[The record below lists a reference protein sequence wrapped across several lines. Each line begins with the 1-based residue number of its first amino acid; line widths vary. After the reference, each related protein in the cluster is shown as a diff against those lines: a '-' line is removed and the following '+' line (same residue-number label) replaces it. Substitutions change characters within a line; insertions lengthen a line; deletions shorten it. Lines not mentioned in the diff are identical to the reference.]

1 MTLTKRARTRS
12 GSVAVVLLSAILL
25 SGCHSMTR
33 VALPGATPPPPNAAV
48 FAQLK
53 SGDHVRVTMQT
64 GAQVTFT
71 VSEVQTEGLLAEGGR
86 HIPFRDM
93 AQIEKRHISWT
104 KIGILTGSILAFLIY
119 VAANFGG

>member
-33 VALPGATPPPPNAAV
+33 VALPGATPPPPTAAV

-53 SGDHVRVTMQT
+53 SGNHVGHHADGRT
-64 GAQVTFT
+64 GDIH
-71 VSEVQTEGLLAEGGR
+71 GLRGPDGRALGGGR
-86 HIPFRDM
+86 AAHPFRDM

-104 KIGILTGSILAFLIY
+104 KIGILTVSILAFLIY